1 MGVNKNAVNIACRA
15 EMGRNPIK
23 LTIDKKI
30 FKYYDRLN
38 NLPETS
44 IAKQAL
50 LISKQLH
57 QNGVNCYVSKISK
70 LLENID
76 DTNTINVSN
85 ISSTSLKTINTK
97 LRVKYETFY
106 KEKLSNSAKL
116 KFLSS
121 LKLTAENTSYL
132 NDVKNV
138 FFRNALTRLRI
149 SNHCLLIETGRYIQP
164 KLDRDKRTCPHCL
177 NNEIEDETHFLF
189 NCSLYDYN
197 RNTFYAMKLQK

>member
-1 MGVNKNAVNIACRA
+1 M
-15 EMGRNPIK
+15 
-23 LTIDKKI
+23 
-30 FKYYDRLN
+30 
-38 NLPETS
+38 
-44 IAKQAL
+44 
-50 LISKQLH
+50 
-57 QNGVNCYVSKISK
+57 
-70 LLENID
+70 
-76 DTNTINVSN
+76 SN

-197 RNTFYAMKLQK
+197 RNTFYAKIYEITKIDLTQRSEEEKIKHLFETNKSEINFYTAKYIYKNFEKRKLL